1 MEKTK
6 ISFARGTETE
16 EAIPCSGYICDYS
29 NLQVKVV
36 MLDEIMKMHLRGVQ
50 APSMD
55 YITIYDNKVTQHSID
70 LFLSLSMHFRH

>member
-6 ISFARGTETE
+6 ICFVRGTEAE
-16 EAIPCSGYICDYS
+16 EAISCCGYICDYS

-50 APSMD
+50 APSND
-55 YITIYDNKVTQHSID
+55 YITIYENKVQP
-70 LFLSLSMHFRH
+70 FRSSFQ

>member
-6 ISFARGTETE
+6 IAFARGTETE

-50 APSMD
+50 APSAD
-55 YITIYDNKVTQHSID
+55 YLTVYDNKV
-70 LFLSLSMHFRH
+70 MENEE